1 MKLATAIVALMVAG
15 SAANAADLGKGF
27 TFGGEAN
34 LEYNV
39 SNEALGA
46 TLTPKLAYTGID
58 KVELA
63 VETELAL
70 VETGEVVLFDR
81 YINEGRT
88 LPTLDLTATYF
99 VSPALEA
106 YAGTS
111 YDLDAKERGD
121 IVVGVT
127 FSF

>member
-1 MKLATAIVALMVAG
+1 MKLAAAIVALSVAG
-15 SAANAADLGKGF
+15 SAAAAADLGNGF
-27 TFGGEAN
+27 SFGGEAN

-39 SNEALGA
+39 NQEALGA
-46 TLTPKLAYTGID
+46 TLTPKLAYTGIS

-63 VETELAL
+63 VESELSL
-70 VETGEVVLFDR
+70 VETGEIVMFDR

-99 VSPALEA
+99 VSPAIEA

-111 YDLDAKERGD
+111 YDLEAKERGD
-121 IVVGVT
+121 ILVGVT